1 MILQFKS
8 TKYAWG
14 NDFHILDEDGN
25 RKFKVRSS
33 TLLWVKKLEVFDLEK
48 NHLITIKK
56 DPKSLVKKKFDIH
69 IDGYQDVSITKE
81 LSIIPKYI
89 FEGLEWDMNGIMLH
103 DYQMFHNGQMIL
115 SIREKENP
123 DWGIRPILEIFDPV
137 EELMALAVVLTIS
150 YAMPAKDA

>member
-33 TLLWVKKLEVFDLEK
+33 TLLWGKKLEVFDLEK

-69 IDGYQDVSITKE
+69 CEERQNLVNYLVHLEGIAT
-81 LSIIPKYI
+81 SIIT
-89 FEGLEWDMNGIMLH
+89 E
-103 DYQMFHNGQMIL
+103 
-115 SIREKENP
+115 
-123 DWGIRPILEIFDPV
+123 
-137 EELMALAVVLTIS
+137 
-150 YAMPAKDA
+150 